1 MERFLNTQLPLGR
14 IGFTFGVLFVLF
26 CAAGLAHLAFQSLG
40 DHHSTFPLACFCS
53 IVAGFLA
60 ISTLL
65 LLCVRRMKETH
76 WKPMSTL
83 FLLLPGLNVMYLL
96 ALALAAPKKQR

>member
-14 IGFTFGVLFVLF
+14 IGFTLGVLLVLF
-26 CAAGLAHLAFQSLG
+26 CAAGLAHVAFHSLG
-40 DHHSTFPLACFCS
+40 EGHATFPLACFCS

-76 WKPMSTL
+76 WQPMSTL
-83 FLLLPGLNVMYLL
+83 LLLLPGFNVVYLV